1 MSFVY
6 RYTGT
11 DQVLTVKSD
20 ERRPDLEAWAYWRR
34 EDAGVKPAEIVTEP
48 AAEVAPETPA
58 VEVEEPKKPARRT
71 RAKKPAA
78 DTEVED

>member
-20 ERRPDLEAWAYWRR
+20 ERRFDLEGWACWERV
-34 EDAGVKPAEIVTEP
+34 EAGVKPAETVTESVVEVE
-48 AAEVAPETPA
+48 AEAPA